1 MQHNKLIFL
10 EILNGCW
17 RNNVFCYKN
26 SEKTL
31 LLTKHNKYYIYLYL
45 DKFVYIKVENQ
56 KIVWIANLLS
66 NLNNQSS
73 SFPAKNSILYI
84 VNQLNIK
91 VKMLIKFVK
100 ETLES
105 NLFDYPDPYILA
117 IGDISITGN
126 GAGASFALKTV
137 YYL

>member
-1 MQHNKLIFL
+1 MQHSKLIFL

-31 LLTKHNKYYIYLYL
+31 LLIKHNKYYIYLYL